1 VDGNVV
7 LCGAEFMD
15 AISSYSGF
23 FGRVMMDEQRR
34 RAAAIHAPRG
44 IDAPRQYTFVTTD
57 GVRRRLYFVH

>member
-7 LCGAEFMD
+7 LCGAEF
-15 AISSYSGF
+15 
-23 FGRVMMDEQRR
+23 
-34 RAAAIHAPRG
+34 